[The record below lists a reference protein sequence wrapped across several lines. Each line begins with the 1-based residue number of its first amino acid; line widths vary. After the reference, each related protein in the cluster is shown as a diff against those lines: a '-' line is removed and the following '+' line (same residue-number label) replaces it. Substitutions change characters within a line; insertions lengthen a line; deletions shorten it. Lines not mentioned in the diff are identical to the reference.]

1 MGLSNLSHVDP
12 FEDIDSM
19 FEGDAWMKRICP
31 SSILEA
37 STYVLEVGNINNSNN
52 KQKWLDANDLNGA
65 TIRNIFK
72 IFD

>member
-1 MGLSNLSHVDP
+1 
-12 FEDIDSM
+12 M
-19 FEGDAWMKRICP
+19 FEGDAWMKRICH

-52 KQKWLDANDLNGA
+52 KQEWLDANDLDGA

>member
-1 MGLSNLSHVDP
+1 MGLSHLSHVDP

-19 FEGDAWMKRICP
+19 FEGDAGMKSIYP
-31 SSILEA
+31 SSMLEA

-52 KQKWLDANDLNGA
+52 KQEWLDANDLEVA
-65 TIRNIFK
+65 TIRNNFK